1 MTLLVIGAVILL
13 ILVTL
18 VGIFNKLVATKN
30 RYQNAFAQIEVQLKR
45 RHDLI
50 PSLVE
55 TVKGYMAHE
64 RETLD
69 AVIQAR
75 NQAASGLQAAAGDP
89 GDPDAMKQLAS
100 AEGALGG
107 AVGRLFA
114 LAEAYPDLKASE
126 NMKQLTEELTSTE
139 NKVSFARQAFNDSVM
154 GYNTY
159 KQSFP
164 ALIFVGTFGHSKDAS
179 LLEFDSLAIAEPPT
193 VSFS

>member
-1 MTLLVIGAVILL
+1 MTLLVIGAVIVL

-18 VGIFNKLVATKN
+18 VGIFNKLVAYKN

-69 AVIQAR
+69 AVIHAR

-89 GDPDAMKQLAS
+89 GGESHARLGLALFQTEQYADAAAS
-100 AEGALGG
+100 YETALE
-107 AVGRLFA
+107 R
-114 LAEAYPDLKASE
+114 
-126 NMKQLTEELTSTE
+126 
-139 NKVSFARQAFNDSVM
+139 ARTRV
-154 GYNTY
+154 
-159 KQSFP
+159 
-164 ALIFVGTFGHSKDAS
+164 
-179 LLEFDSLAIAEPPT
+179 T
-193 VSFS
+193 VSQRKRQ